1 MIIQTPTTYFITA
14 GSSEGFS
21 ELNAFDGAL
30 LDAGVGNVNLVKM
43 SSICPPHAREI
54 KSVGLPQGSLV
65 PVAYAAITLA
75 RPGEIISAGVALAL
89 PEDKDHAGLI
99 MEYSAKGSKDQIE
112 AQVRRMAEEGM
123 KMRGKA
129 IREVKSVAREHR
141 VARCGCAF
149 AAVVL
154 WE

>member
-1 MIIQTPTTYFITA
+1 MIIQTPTTYLITS

-30 LDAGVGNVNLVKM
+30 LDAGVGNVNLLKM
-43 SSICPPHAREI
+43 SSICPPHAREV
-54 KSVGLPQGSLV
+54 KSVDLPQGSLV
-65 PVAYAAITLA
+65 PVAYAAITSDK
-75 RPGEIISAGVALAL
+75 PGEIISAGVALAL
-89 PEDKDHAGLI
+89 PEDENHAGLI
-99 MEYSAKGSKDQIE
+99 MEYSARGPRDQIE

-123 KMRGKA
+123 KVRGKA
-129 IREVKSVAREHR
+129 IREVKSIAMEHR
-141 VARCGCAF
+141 VVKRGCAF

>member
-30 LDAGVGNVNLVKM
+30 LDAGVGNVNLLKM
-43 SSICPPHAREI
+43 SSICPPHASEVS
-54 KSVGLPQGSLV
+54 SVDLPHGSLV
-65 PVAYAAITLA
+65 PVAFAEISSD

-89 PEDKDHAGLI
+89 PEDEDHAGLI
-99 MEYSAKGSKDQIE
+99 MEYSAKGPRDQIE

-129 IREVKSVAREHR
+129 IREIKSIAVEHLVVK
-141 VARCGCAF
+141 CGCAF

-154 WE
+154 WG